1 MYRLVTFDSGIL
13 FELLNELHA
22 HVCHCIY
29 VLERVRVSEH
39 ACVCAC
45 IFEISYWLITC
56 HLFSL
61 ID

>member
-22 HVCHCIY
+22 CVCHCIY